1 MGRYLRNIY
10 LSSTLEPALTSPV
23 TADIN
28 YFRVNGGHCAHIG
41 KMYII
46 HIDVS
51 TVKQIQENYDT
62 GGGIGP
68 RIITELPFI
77 WKYDFNFPAIID
89 DNVAIILRA
98 VRGERNIRL
107 NTLNPLLS
115 PETRII
121 ANFSVPYNYVS

>member
-1 MGRYLRNIY
+1 
-10 LSSTLEPALTSPV
+10 
-23 TADIN
+23 
-28 YFRVNGGHCAHIG
+28 
-41 KMYII
+41 MYII

-98 VRGERNIRL
+98 VRGREIL
-107 NTLNPLLS
+107 DLTH
-115 PETRII
+115 
-121 ANFSVPYNYVS
+121 